1 MLVKYGVY
9 IYIYIYIYVCCVFV
23 YICGFYIVYILLQ
36 GFPDVLNKQLSSVDW
51 SPSFLNLGRM
61 G

>member
-9 IYIYIYIYVCCVFV
+9 IYMYDVYLSI

-36 GFPDVLNKQLSSVDW
+36 GFPDVLNKPLSSVDW
-51 SPSFLNLGRM
+51 SPSFLNLARM